1 MSASDF
7 LPYKE
12 LKLSSGVYKLR
23 LSRFRQEALER
34 DFGINAKAFFRNA
47 VSNGEI
53 DETELGAVIWS
64 MLNTN
69 GQVIS
74 VEQAGDIMELATREL
89 GQDEVQ
95 KIFLS
100 ALSAAFMTEEQHQQY
115 EQLVNLVE
123 KAAEEDD
130 EVKKSLVSNEISEPQ
145 LLTLISHI
153 LPSGT

>member
-53 DETELGAVIWS
+53 DETEMGAVIWS

-74 VEQAGDIMELATREL
+74 VEQTGDILDLAVREL

-95 KIFLS
+95 KLFLS
-100 ALSAAFMTEEQHQQY
+100 ALSAAFMTEEQHQKY
-115 EQLVNLVE
+115 EELVNIIE
-123 KAAEEDD
+123 KAAEEDGD
-130 EVKKSLVSNEISEPQ
+130 VKKSLVSNEITEQQ
-145 LLTLISHI
+145 LLTLVSRI
-153 LPSGT
+153 LPSGI